1 MKIVCFGG
9 GTGLSQILTGLKDA
23 IKRQIK
29 RLSAIVTVADSGGS
43 TGVLRKIY
51 DIPAIG
57 DIRNCLLAL
66 SDIENFVK
74 KAWQYRFKGK
84 GLSKHPLGNLFL
96 VALVQT
102 QGNLEK
108 AVKLSSKILK
118 TKGEIIPSTIENV
131 NLVAKFENGKV
142 IKGEEE
148 ITNYGLKTKKK
159 IKKIWLIPKNPK
171 ATKLAIKRIKEAEL
185 ILIGPGSLYTSILP
199 NFLIKEISQAVN
211 KTKAKKIFIM
221 NLLTQPGETDNFK
234 ASDHLK
240 EFLKHSGV
248 EKIDFVLLNNT
259 KPSKYFQKK
268 IKEENKE
275 IVFNDLEEIRKLKI
289 EPILKDLALTK
300 DTYFKHSPLKI
311 KKVILELKKIL

>member
-311 KKVILELKKIL
+311 KKAILELKKIL